1 MFYISIESFYIKQ
14 YIFYA
19 IFVIIHIK
27 SISYDMDFIS
37 YIFLKIFYTAEPL
50 INRGILLMYA
60 FLYAN
65 EIHLWI
71 FSRIQLHKHE

>member
-1 MFYISIESFYIKQ
+1 
-14 YIFYA
+14 
-19 IFVIIHIK
+19 
-27 SISYDMDFIS
+27 MDFIS

-50 INRGILLMYA
+50 INRRILLMHA

>member
-1 MFYISIESFYIKQ
+1 
-14 YIFYA
+14 
-19 IFVIIHIK
+19 
-27 SISYDMDFIS
+27 MDFIS
-37 YIFLKIFYTAEPL
+37 YIFLKIFYTAELL

>member
-1 MFYISIESFYIKQ
+1 MIWILYR
-14 YIFYA
+14 IF
-19 IFVIIHIK
+19 
-27 SISYDMDFIS
+27 
-37 YIFLKIFYTAEPL
+37 FLKIFYTAEPL